1 MSNSTLVTVKVPA
14 HTSNYTA
21 GRTVKISEITI
32 HHMAGVLTAAQCG
45 ALFARAGREGSSHY
59 GVGNDGSIGL
69 YVDEKNTAWANSNW
83 AANCRAVTIETS
95 NSAYGGNWLVSDTAL
110 NALIKLVA
118 DIAKRNGLGKLVKG
132 KNLTWHSMYAATVC
146 PGAYLLSKMDYIA
159 EKANEINYPKE
170 VKISMGEI
178 TGINTSRG
186 TNALVL
192 ITDGRATT
200 GFNKWG
206 VDVIINSK
214 GIITQIVDGK
224 ANTPIPK
231 GCICLSGH
239 NTAGWYLKQCCKV
252 GARLKIG

>member
-1 MSNSTLVTVKVPA
+1 MSNSALVTVKVPA
-14 HTSNYTA
+14 HASNYTA
-21 GRTVKISEITI
+21 GRTAKISEITI

-45 ALFARAGREGSSHY
+45 AIFARSGRGGSTHY

-69 YVDEKNTAWANSNW
+69 YVNESDTTWANSNW

-95 NSAYGGNWLVSDTAL
+95 NSATGGNWLVSDKAL

-132 KNLTWHSMYAATVC
+132 KNLTWHSMYAATAC
-146 PGAYLLSKMDYIA
+146 PGSYLLSKIDYIA
-159 EKANEINYPKE
+159 EQANAINYPKE

-178 TGINTSRG
+178 TGINTSRV
-186 TNALVL
+186 TNALIL
-192 ITDGRATT
+192 ITDGRKTT

-206 VDVIINSK
+206 CDVIINNK
-214 GIITQIVDGK
+214 GIITNVVVEK
-224 ANTPIPK
+224 ANTVIPS

-239 NTAGWYLKQCCKV
+239 GTNEKYLIEHCKV
-252 GARLKIG
+252 GSKLKIE